1 MKKFLLFLLGL
12 FLLFNIALGA
22 LAGYGWHLFTRPGPL
37 AEDKV
42 LILEKGQG
50 LRSIATKLHSE
61 GIIENELSF
70 IFGVR
75 LKEQQKRLK
84 AGEFLF
90 PAGLSPEEAMQVIVS
105 GKSISYSI
113 TIPEGLQS
121 REIVALLN
129 KEDKLV
135 GDISGVLPQAVILPE
150 TYNFTRGDS
159 RDQVIS
165 RMKAGMDQALEE
177 VLKDFKPNDL
187 IRNKNEL
194 LTLASIVEKET
205 GKAEE
210 RPHVAGVFLNRLK
223 KKMRLQSDPTVIYG
237 ITKGEEDLGR
247 PIRKSDLKN
256 ENPYNTYVIS
266 GLPPGPICNPGLA
279 SIKAV
284 LNPKETDDLY
294 FVADGTGGH
303 VFAKTL
309 AEHNRN
315 VRAWRKIERARKS
328 N

>member
-1 MKKFLLFLLGL
+1 MKKFVLFLLGL
-12 FLLFNIALGA
+12 FLLFNIALGG
-22 LAGYGWHLFTRPGPL
+22 LAAYGWHLFTSPGLL

-42 LILEKGQG
+42 LVFEKGQG
-50 LRSIATKLHSE
+50 LRSIATKLKSE

-90 PAGLSPEEAMQVIVS
+90 PAGISPEGAMQVVVL
-105 GKSISYSI
+105 GKSISYAI

-121 REIVALLN
+121 REIIALVAA
-129 KEDKLV
+129 EEKLV
-135 GDISGVLPQAVILPE
+135 GDVTHTLPQGSMLPE
-150 TYNFTRGDS
+150 TYHFTRGDT

-165 RMKAGMDQALEE
+165 RMKSGMDTALAE
-177 VLKDFKPNDL
+177 VLKKFTPNDL

-223 KKMRLQSDPTVIYG
+223 RKMRLQSDPTVIYG
-237 ITKGEEDLGR
+237 MTKGEADLGR
-247 PIRKSDLKN
+247 AIRRSDLKN
-256 ENPYNTYVIS
+256 ENPYNTYVIA

-279 SIKAV
+279 SIQAV
-284 LNPKETDDLY
+284 LNPMKTDDLY

-303 VFAKTL
+303 VFSKTL

-315 VRAWRKIERARKS
+315 VRAWRKIERSRKS

>member
-1 MKKFLLFLLGL
+1 MKKFVLFLLGL
-12 FLLFNIALGA
+12 FLLFNIALGG
-22 LAGYGWHLFTRPGPL
+22 LAAYGWHLFASPGPL

-42 LILEKGQG
+42 LVLEKGQG
-50 LRSIATKLHSE
+50 LRSIATKLKSE

-105 GKSISYSI
+105 GKSISYAI

-121 REIVALLN
+121 REIIALVVA
-129 KEDKLV
+129 EEKLV
-135 GDISGVLPQAVILPE
+135 GDVTHSLPQGSVLPE
-150 TYNFTRGDS
+150 TYHFTRGDT

-165 RMKAGMDQALEE
+165 RMKSGMDTALAE
-177 VLKDFKPNDL
+177 VLKKFKPNDL

-223 KKMRLQSDPTVIYG
+223 RKMRLQSDPTVIYG
-237 ITKGEEDLGR
+237 MTKGEADLGR
-247 PIRKSDLKN
+247 AIRRSDLKN
-256 ENPYNTYVIS
+256 ENPYNTYVIA

-279 SIKAV
+279 SIQAV
-284 LNPKETDDLY
+284 LNPMKTDDLY

-315 VRAWRKIERARKS
+315 VRAWRKIERSRKS